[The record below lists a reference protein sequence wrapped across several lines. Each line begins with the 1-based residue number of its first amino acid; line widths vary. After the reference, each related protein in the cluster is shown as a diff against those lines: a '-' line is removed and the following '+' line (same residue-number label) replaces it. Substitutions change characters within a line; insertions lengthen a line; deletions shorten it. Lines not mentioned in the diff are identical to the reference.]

1 MKLLP
6 LQLKTKN
13 FYSELHT
20 FANNKSNVYL

>member
-6 LQLKTKN
+6 LQLKIKN